1 MLVFLALNGVELCY
15 QQGEIVSLGLSLATG
30 KVSCDG
36 VCIGLWS
43 IRNSALLSTHNLTL
57 CRNIRVETMD
67 STAPQNY
74 KIRAQKARMEG
85 KARCCRPYRIF
96 TRIRPLV

>member
-15 QQGEIVSLGLSLATG
+15 QQGEIVSLGLSLAAG

-43 IRNSALLSTHNLTL
+43 IRNSALLSTHNLTR
-57 CRNIRVETMD
+57 CRKYPCGDNGQY
-67 STAPQNY
+67 STP
-74 KIRAQKARMEG
+74 E
-85 KARCCRPYRIF
+85 
-96 TRIRPLV
+96 L